1 MIWILDT
8 ATVET
13 FTCGSLT
20 GVKKRTA
27 GAWCLQKARGDS
39 LALKPQIAKNSR

>member
-1 MIWILDT
+1 MIWLLDT
-8 ATVET
+8 ATGET

-20 GVKKRTA
+20 GVKKA
-27 GAWCLQKARGDS
+27 LGGS